1 MDAFSPPRE
10 VADLA
15 TDPPIEAIH
24 DNLRDYV
31 FDESDSPRAA
41 NLRDLFDR
49 VASREPNRV
58 AVEDERNRAATYG
71 ELARFAD
78 RIATRLSRWGV
89 DRGDRVGLF
98 LPKCIEGV
106 AAIHGI
112 LRAGAAYVPV
122 DPTAPPAR
130 GAGILADAAVKA
142 VVVAADRLSELRR
155 AWPSPG
161 PEPRF
166 IVVGANAN
174 ADDEPIP
181 PDAAAWDDVIAD
193 LAPSPLPA
201 PIAPADLA
209 YILYTS
215 GSTGVP
221 KGVMLSHE
229 NALTFIDWCVRALDP
244 PAGGRFSSHAPFH
257 FDLSIFD
264 LFVSCARSG
273 TVLLIGETLSKDP
286 TALARFIV
294 DRSVDVWY
302 SAPSILALI
311 AERGDRESLA
321 AAAPGLVLFAG
332 EVFPIK
338 PLRVLRSIWPE
349 STLWN
354 LYGPTE
360 TNVCTAFPI
369 PRIIA
374 PTRTDPYPIGRVCA
388 PLSARVIDDEGR
400 DVPPGVQGELVI
412 SGPGVMRGYFGR
424 PDLDSRVFFRDQDG
438 VRWYRTGDLVVD
450 DGSTCFTFHGRRDRM
465 IKKRGY
471 RIELGEIE
479 SAIYRLDDVERV
491 AVVARSG
498 DSGTTIT
505 AFLTMKPDAKKSLI
519 AVKRRCSELLPAYMI
534 PDSIVFLGDLPKTST
549 DKVDYQRLGALASA
563 TI

>member
-1 MDAFSPPRE
+1 MDAYHPPRK

-15 TDPPIEAIH
+15 TDPPLNSIH
-24 DNLRDYV
+24 DNLRDYI
-31 FDESDSPRAA
+31 FDETDSPRGE

-49 VASREPNRV
+49 AALLHPDRI
-58 AVEDERNRAATYG
+58 AVEDERRRTATYG

-78 RIATRLSRWGV
+78 RVATRLCRWGV

-98 LPKCIEGV
+98 LPKSVEGV

-122 DPTAPPAR
+122 DPTAPAAR

-142 VVVAADRLSELRR
+142 VVVAADRLGELRR

-166 IVVGANAN
+166 IVVGGDAN
-174 ADDEPIP
+174 DEPIP
-181 PDAAAWDDVIAD
+181 PDAAAWDEVIAD

-201 PIAPADLA
+201 LIAPADLA

-229 NALTFIDWCVRALDP
+229 NALTFIDWCGRALDP
-244 PAGGRFSSHAPFH
+244 PAAGRFSSHAPFH

-264 LFVSCARSG
+264 LFVTCARAG
-273 TVLLIGETLSKDP
+273 TVVLIGETLSKDP
-286 TALARFIV
+286 TALARFLAERAI
-294 DRSVDVWY
+294 DVWY

-311 AERGDRESLA
+311 AERGDRDSLA
-321 AAAPGLVLFAG
+321 AAAPALVLFAG

-338 PLRVLRSIWPE
+338 PLRLLRSIWPA

-369 PRIIA
+369 PRTIVS
-374 PTRTDPYPIGRVCA
+374 TRTEPYPIGRVCP
-388 PLSARVIDDEGR
+388 PLAARVIDDDGR

-412 SGPGVMRGYFGR
+412 AGPGVMRGYFGR
-424 PDLDSRVFFRDQDG
+424 PDLDARVFFRDRDG

-450 DGSTCFTFHGRRDRM
+450 DGSACFTFHGRRDRM

-479 SAIYRLDDVERV
+479 SALYRLDDVERV
-491 AVVARSG
+491 AVVARSD

-505 AFLTMKPDAKKSLI
+505 AFLTMKADAKKSLI

-549 DKVDYQRLGALASA
+549 DKVDYQRLGTLASA